1 MSKLY
6 VPDGAWLV
14 CSDGMKKQQIKVTSQ
29 NKVTIAGGYFKATI
43 DDRPGGNFMCAK
55 MVIAGAIIGAIV
67 GAALVAGSVLTGGA
81 LAVAACAVAGA
92 AAGAGISMI
101 PSICGIL
108 LKDWMP
114 YDTNV
119 LTVGKHPLLE
129 NSMIPCS
136 LGGNVMIL
144 YSEKAADEFTDKVIA
159 ETALTVGAIVC
170 VSYLASAFIIGVGAA
185 GTSVMATYAEFGL
198 ASAFAQGTGMATVF
212 GASYLINGLYDE
224 IKDATGFENYVTGE
238 AYNLNDMPENQV
250 MVEATDKSYGA
261 ATDALGSGKDIAKAQ
276 TSGYQST
283 TINQST
289 ISQNRV
295 FVADS
300 RGNVTPPGTT
310 VTNTT
315 ISANNRLPNSSIGN
329 SQINVNA
336 SNTSVRITQNT
347 TTATSTNVNSVHG
360 TQYNNSL
367 RSNASTGIK
376 TTLGGAIKGLAI
388 NFGIDVLR
396 ATSNWAL
403 ASQISDLNNAMQNEE
418 AAARAKINV
427 IAGQD

>member
-81 LAVAACAVAGA
+81 LAVAACAAAGA
-92 AAGAGISMI
+92 AAGAGISLI
-101 PSICGIL
+101 
-108 LKDWMP
+108 P

-129 NSMIPCS
+129 NSMIPCF

-159 ETALTVGAIVC
+159 ETALTVGAIIC
-170 VSYLASAFIIGVGAA
+170 VSYLASAFVIGVGAA
-185 GTSVMATYAEFGL
+185 GTSIMATYAEFGL

-212 GASYLINGLYDE
+212 GTSYLINGLYDE
-224 IKDATGFENYVTGE
+224 VKDATGFENYVTGE

-261 ATDALGSGKDIAKAQ
+261 ATDALESGKDIAKAQ

-283 TINQST
+283 TVNQST
-289 ISQNRV
+289 ILQNRV

-310 VTNTT
+310 ITNTT

-336 SNTSVRITQNT
+336 SNMSVRITQNT
-347 TTATSTNVNSVHG
+347 TTASSTNVNSVHG

-367 RSNASTGIK
+367 RSNASTGVK
-376 TTLGGAIKGLAI
+376 TTLGGALKGLAI

-418 AAARAKINV
+418 VAARAKITV
-427 IAGQD
+427 IAGKD